1 MTVHADR
8 RQFMTWSAGGAFMLA
23 LSGEASAQP
32 AAAPAA
38 GGVSPWFKVNANGRV
53 TVYSKAVEMG
63 QGSHTGH
70 ASILADEL
78 DVPFDMVDVEMAD
91 INTYSDTIF
100 TGGSRSIQSTFKQ
113 ASEAGAT
120 ARSQFIQAAA
130 KQWGVDPTQCETAG
144 GKVVYKA
151 SKASLTYGQLA
162 ATAGQMPAP
171 AQITLKPAS
180 SRACIGKDMPT
191 QRGKLRATGKEI
203 YGIDVRVPGM
213 LRASIIQAPYGAK
226 LVAVDEGP
234 AMAVPGVVKVV
245 KLDNAVAVVGKD
257 TWTAFKGVRALK
269 PQWTTPEL
277 RANSKD
283 YVPALAAANKAALA
297 QPATGDAAALR
308 AAYDAAPKKVEGSYT
323 LTRVH
328 HVTME
333 PQNTTAHVRGD
344 TIEIWSPTQVPSS
357 IKRGAAAWAGK
368 PNAKV
373 ILHTTMLGGGY
384 GRRLNTDF
392 AEQAVR
398 IAAQVDAPVQLV
410 WTREEDFAHDVY
422 RTAVHQTYRAGL
434 KADGTID
441 GYETVSVAADTAIR
455 GGMAPAPYAKITKHA
470 ITQAAGTT
478 GVKTGVPFG
487 AWRSVDEGIS
497 TWGRESFIDECAI
510 AAGKDPVAY
519 RISLL
524 GDDLAGERGKRLLKA
539 VSDAIGWNKPKAPGV
554 GRGVALGVGFNSM
567 AAHAVEVEIKG
578 DTLKVTKIVAAGD
591 LGTVVAPNQVKAQ
604 FQGGTLMAL
613 GTALNEGMTFTNGE
627 ADQRNFSAAYQPLR
641 IHQAPQVEVILFDHP
656 KAPVG
661 GSGEPPV
668 PTLAPAL
675 ANAIANASGKRI
687 RSLPIKNEGFK
698 V

>member
-8 RQFMTWSAGGAFMLA
+8 RQFLTWSAGGAFMLA
-23 LSGEASAQP
+23 VPGEVLAQG
-32 AAAPAA
+32 AAPAA
-38 GGVSPWFKVNANGRV
+38 SGVSPWFKVNPNGRV
-53 TVYSKAVEMG
+53 TVYSTAVEMG

-78 DVPFDMVDVEMAD
+78 DVPYDMVDVEMAD
-91 INTYSDTIF
+91 INTYNNQIF

-120 ARSQFIQAAA
+120 ARSQFVQAAA
-130 KQWGVDPTQCETAG
+130 KQWGVDPAQCDTAG
-144 GKVVYKA
+144 GKVVNKA
-151 SKASLTYGQLA
+151 TKASLGYGQLA
-162 ATAGQMPAP
+162 GAAGSMPAP
-171 AQITLKPAS
+171 AQVQLRPAS

-191 QRGKLRATGKEI
+191 QRRALRATGRET

-213 LRASIIQAPYGAK
+213 LRASIRQAPTYGAK
-226 LVAVDEGP
+226 LTSVDEAP
-234 AMAVPGVVKVV
+234 AMAIPGVVKVV
-245 KLDNAVAVVGKD
+245 KLDNAVAVVAKD
-257 TWTAFKGVRALK
+257 TWTAIKGVRALN
-269 PQWTTPEL
+269 PQWSTPEVK
-277 RANSKD
+277 ANSKD
-283 YVPALAAANKAALA
+283 YVPAMVAANKAAIA
-297 QPATGDAAALR
+297 AAATGPAADLR
-308 AAYDAAPKKVEGSYT
+308 KDYDGATKKVEASYT
-323 LTRVH
+323 LTRVA

-333 PQNTTAHVRGD
+333 PQNTTVHVRGD
-344 TIEIWSPTQVPSS
+344 TIEVWSPTQVPSS
-357 IKRGAAAWAGK
+357 VKRGVGGWAGK

-373 ILHTTMLGGGY
+373 ILHTTMLGGGF
-384 GRRLNTDF
+384 GRRLQTDY

-398 IAAQVDAPVQLV
+398 VAAQVDAPVQLV

-434 KADGTID
+434 KADGSID
-441 GYETVSVAADTAIR
+441 GYETVTVAADTQIR
-455 GGMAPAPYAKITKHA
+455 GGMAPAPYGKVTKHA
-470 ITQAAGTT
+470 ITQAAA
-478 GVKTGVPFG
+478 VKTGVPVG

-497 TWGRESFIDECAI
+497 TWGRECFIDECAI
-510 AAGKDPVAY
+510 AAGKDPVDY
-519 RISLL
+519 RLSLL
-524 GDDLAGERGKRLLKA
+524 GNDLTGERGARLLKA
-539 VSDAIGWNKPKAPGV
+539 VAAEIGWNKPKAPGV

-578 DTLKVTKIVAAGD
+578 DTVKVTKIVAAGD
-591 LGTVVAPNQVKAQ
+591 LGTVVAPNQVRAQ

-613 GTALNEGMTFTNGE
+613 GTALGEGMTFTDGK
-627 ADQRNFSAAYQPLR
+627 ADQQNFGAYTPLR
-641 IHQAPQVEVILFDHP
+641 HHQAPQVKVLLFEHE

-675 ANAIANASGKRI
+675 ANAIFNASGKRV

>member
-8 RQFMTWSAGGAFMLA
+8 RQFLTWSAGGAFLLA
-23 LSGEASAQP
+23 VPEGALAQP
-32 AAAPAA
+32 ATGAAA
-38 GGVSPWFKVNANGRV
+38 GVSPWFKINPNGRV

-78 DVPFDMVDVEMAD
+78 DVPYDMVDVEMAD

-100 TGGSRSIQSTFKQ
+100 TGGSRSIQTTFKV

-130 KQWGVDPTQCETAG
+130 KQWGVDPASCETAG
-144 GKVVYKA
+144 GKVINKA

-162 ATAGQMPAP
+162 GAAGSMPAP

-191 QRGKLRATGKEI
+191 QRGKLRSTGKEI

-213 LRASIIQAPYGAK
+213 LRASIRQSPAFGGK
-226 LVAVDEGP
+226 LASVDEAP
-234 AMAVPGVVKVV
+234 AMAIPGVVKVV
-245 KLDNAVAVVGKD
+245 KLDNAVAVVAKD
-257 TWTAFKGVRALK
+257 TWTAFKGVRALDPK
-269 PQWTTPEL
+269 WTVPEVKGS
-277 RANSKD
+277 SKD
-283 YVPALAAANKAALA
+283 YVPQLVAANKAAIA
-297 QPATGDAAALR
+297 APAAGAAADLR

-333 PQNTTAHVRGD
+333 PQNATAHVRGD
-344 TIEIWSPTQVPSS
+344 VVEVWAPTQIPSTV
-357 IKRGAAAWAGK
+357 KGQANKWAGK

-384 GRRLNTDF
+384 GRRLNADYV
-392 AEQAVR
+392 EQAVR
-398 IAAQVDAPVQLV
+398 VAAQVDAPVQLM
-410 WTREEDFAHDVY
+410 WTREEDFAHDTY

-434 KADGTID
+434 KADGSID
-441 GYETVSVAADTAIR
+441 GYETISVAADTGIR
-455 GGMAPAPYAKITKHA
+455 GGMAPAPYGKITKHA
-470 ITQAAGTT
+470 ITQAAT
-478 GVKTGVPFG
+478 VKTGVPVG
-487 AWRSVDEGIS
+487 PWRSVDEGIS

-510 AAGKDPVAY
+510 AAGKDPVQY
-519 RISLL
+519 RLDLL
-524 GDDLAGERGKRLLKA
+524 ANDLNGERGARLLKA
-539 VSDAIGWNKPKAPGV
+539 VSEAIGWNKPKAPGV

-604 FQGGTLMAL
+604 FQGGALMAL

-627 ADQRNFSAAYQPLR
+627 ADQKNFSAAYQPLR
-641 IHQAPQVEVILFDHP
+641 HHQAPQVEVILFDHP

-661 GSGEPPV
+661 GSGEPPI

-675 ANAIANASGKRI
+675 ANAIANAGGKRP
-687 RSLPIKNEGFK
+687 RSLPIKNEGYK